1 MPPRAYLLQVP
12 CVCVVCV
19 CGGDGVEG
27 GCVAHGMERR
37 ICTTLCPA
45 LYPVSHR
52 CSSVCTR
59 VLCGTVCRR
68 ILYGTRCRHRCA
80 AAAACVGM
88 CSSVLSMA
96 SRVLSCPRMSSHV
109 LTWCVCLRLHF
120 VCSSRAFLCLSLVL
134 WALVFVHSL
143 ASMSSLLRLCP
154 LPPPPLPPSLSRARA
169 RSLSHS
175 LTLTL
180 TLTLTHTRPFPL
192 SLALSRSL
200 SRVRVMCINGLLHV
214 GAWYLLHANV
224 SCLVC
229 ISRPFHVLVC
239 VCVCVWV
246 CGCVCVC
253 TLSRSVQGWVRSS
266 SRR

>member
-1 MPPRAYLLQVP
+1 MRCSWNGASHLYDSVSSAVSCVAPMQLCMHACFMRHRLQAYFVRHPLQAP
-12 CVCVVCV
+12 LCC
-19 CGGDGVEG
+19 CGGMCWHVLFCALDG
-27 GCVAHGMERR
+27 
-37 ICTTLCPA
+37 
-45 LYPVSHR
+45 
-52 CSSVCTR
+52 
-59 VLCGTVCRR
+59 
-68 ILYGTRCRHRCA
+68 
-80 AAAACVGM
+80 
-88 CSSVLSMA
+88 
-96 SRVLSCPRMSSHV
+96 LSCPLVPSHVLSFV

-239 VCVCVWV
+239 VCVCVCV